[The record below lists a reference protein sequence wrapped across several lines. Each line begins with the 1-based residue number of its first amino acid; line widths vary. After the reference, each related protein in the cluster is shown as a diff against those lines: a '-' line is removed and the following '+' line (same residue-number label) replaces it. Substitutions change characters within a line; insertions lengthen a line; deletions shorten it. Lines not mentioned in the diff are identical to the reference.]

1 MKVRT
6 LIPNIRF
13 RGFSDPWE
21 QRKFFDNIKQV
32 LDYRGKTPKKLNM
45 KWNEEPKGYLALS
58 AINVKAGYIDKH
70 IETYYASEKLYKKW
84 MGKDSLSA
92 GDILFTT
99 EAPMGNVA
107 LVPDKG
113 KYILSQRTIAFK
125 LDKAKLDNLF
135 WLEFLESTIFKSKAV
150 AISSGGTAQGVS
162 QKSLR
167 QVIVIIPS
175 DVNEQ
180 KRIGQVLVTVD
191 NLIAANED
199 KVQQLK
205 TLKKLMMQKIFSQE
219 WRFKGFTDP
228 WEQRKLQQIAKVFD
242 GTHQTPEYV
251 SNGVPFV
258 SVENIKTLKTNKYI
272 SNNAFQNNFKIFPQ
286 KGDIFMTRIGNIG
299 SVNIVENNK
308 DLAYYVSLALIRP
321 EHIRTQYLA
330 QYISS
335 QNGQRQLW
343 RRTLHVAFP
352 KKINKNEI
360 SKINIFYPDNV
371 EQEKIGSLIIK
382 LDHLIAAN
390 EDKLNQL
397 KRLKKYLMQNLF
409 V

>member
-1 MKVRT
+1 MKNENLVPKVR
-6 LIPNIRF
+6 F
-13 RGFSDPWE
+13 KGFSDPWE
-21 QRKFFDNIKQV
+21 QRKLGELFNERKEKSSQGELLSVTINSGIVKFDT
-32 LDYRGKTPKKLNM
+32 LDRKNNSSADKSNYRVVR
-45 KWNEEPKGYLALS
+45 Y
-58 AINVKAGYIDKH
+58 
-70 IETYYASEKLYKKW
+70 
-84 MGKDSLSA
+84 
-92 GDILFTT
+92 GDIAYNSMRMWQGASGLSMYNGIVSPAYTVITPRTNTDAGFMAVNFKRKSMIQVFQRNSQGLTSDTWNLKFPVLKNIRISIPKITEQQIITELFT
-99 EAPMGNVA
+99 
-107 LVPDKG
+107 
-113 KYILSQRTIAFK
+113 
-125 LDKAKLDNLF
+125 
-135 WLEFLESTIFKSKAV
+135 
-150 AISSGGTAQGVS
+150 
-162 QKSLR
+162 
-167 QVIVIIPS
+167 VI
-175 DVNEQ
+175 N
-180 KRIGQVLVTVD
+180 

-199 KVQQLK
+199 KLEQLK

-382 LDHLIAAN
+382 SDHLIAAN

-397 KRLKKYLMQNLF
+397 KELKKYLMQNMF

>member
-228 WEQRKLQQIAKVFD
+228 WEQRKLESVVIVYDKGRVPVTSTERISGDTPYYGANGIQDYVDGYTHDGEFTLIAEDGANDTRNYPIKFVSGKIWVNNHAHVLAGKQNILNTRFLSFSLQQINIEPFLSGSGRAKLNAS
-242 GTHQTPEYV
+242 EMKKLLIA
-251 SNGVPFV
+251 VPNIYEQIK
-258 SVENIKTLKTNKYI
+258 VENFLGEM
-272 SNNAFQNNFKIFPQ
+272 A
-286 KGDIFMTRIGNIG
+286 
-299 SVNIVENNK
+299 
-308 DLAYYVSLALIRP
+308 
-321 EHIRTQYLA
+321 
-330 QYISS
+330 
-335 QNGQRQLW
+335 
-343 RRTLHVAFP
+343 
-352 KKINKNEI
+352 
-360 SKINIFYPDNV
+360 
-371 EQEKIGSLIIK
+371 
-382 LDHLIAAN
+382 HLIAAN

>member
-113 KYILSQRTIAFK
+113 KYILSQSTIAFK

-228 WEQRKLQQIAKVFD
+228 WEQRKLESVVIVYDKGRVPVTSTERISGDTPYYGANGIQDYVDGYTHDGEFTLIAEDGANDTRNYPIKFVSGKIWVNNHAHVLAGKQNILNTRFLSFSLQQINIEPFLSGSGRAKLNAS
-242 GTHQTPEYV
+242 EMKKLLIA
-251 SNGVPFV
+251 VPNIYEQIK
-258 SVENIKTLKTNKYI
+258 VENFLGEM
-272 SNNAFQNNFKIFPQ
+272 A
-286 KGDIFMTRIGNIG
+286 
-299 SVNIVENNK
+299 
-308 DLAYYVSLALIRP
+308 
-321 EHIRTQYLA
+321 
-330 QYISS
+330 
-335 QNGQRQLW
+335 
-343 RRTLHVAFP
+343 
-352 KKINKNEI
+352 
-360 SKINIFYPDNV
+360 
-371 EQEKIGSLIIK
+371 
-382 LDHLIAAN
+382 HLIAAN